1 MKILDKKLVG
11 QIWSLAWPTALYSLL
26 QAVVGIVD
34 LLMVGHI
41 GSTAIAAVG
50 MSRQII
56 IVVLIL
62 VLTVSTGATTIIAQ
76 LFGAGRRKDVDNA
89 GSQAVKM
96 MAMLSFIIGPLGFF
110 LARPMLLAIGAEP
123 GVLSEGIPYIRI
135 YFATI
140 IFMNLN
146 FCVAAILLGAG
157 DAKTPLKI
165 ALVVNAVNV
174 LVNWL
179 FIYGVWVFPKLGVPG
194 AAVGTAA
201 GRMVGMIIGL
211 GILFGGDKRVRL
223 RGREILRFD
232 FSMMWRILRIGIPTA
247 LQGVSRTSARV
258 AFLGVV
264 ATTAFATSAAA
275 SLSIGLQMRLLFVM
289 PALAFQVT
297 IVSLVG
303 QSLGAG
309 QLKQAERIAWEGTK
323 AVGIGL
329 AAAGVLMAIFARQVM
344 QSFTGDSEVIEI
356 GTVMIY
362 YFCVSQIFSGLAIVI
377 SGGLTGAGMTRPA
390 MWYTII
396 CQWLITL
403 PAAWFL
409 SHHTSLGLHGA
420 WIMWVVGPVL
430 QFVLTAR
437 KFASGHWK
445 SHRL

>member
-1 MKILDKKLVG
+1 MQILDKKIVG

-26 QAVVGIVD
+26 QVVVGIAD
-34 LLMVGHI
+34 LLMVGHL

-62 VLTVSTGATTIIAQ
+62 VLTVSTGATTMIAQ

-89 GSQAVKM
+89 GAQAVKM

-110 LARPMLLAIGAEP
+110 LARPMLLAVGAEP
-123 GVLSEGIPYIRI
+123 QVLSEGTSYIRI

-140 IFMNLN
+140 IFVNLN
-146 FCVAAILLGAG
+146 FCVAAILRGAG

-211 GILFGGDKRVRL
+211 GILFGGNKRVRL
-223 RGREILRFD
+223 HGREFLRFD
-232 FSMMWRILRIGIPTA
+232 FSMIWHILRIGIPAA

-275 SLSIGLQMRLLFVM
+275 SLSIGLQTRLLFIM
-289 PALAFQVT
+289 PALAFQVAV
-297 IVSLVG
+297 VSLVG
-303 QSLGAG
+303 QNLGAG
-309 QLKQAERIAWEGTK
+309 RLKQAERIVWEGTK

-329 AAAGVLMAIFARQVM
+329 TAAGVLLAIFARQVM
-344 QSFTGDSEVIEI
+344 QSFTGNSEVVEI
-356 GTVMIY
+356 GTVMMY
-362 YFCVSQIFSGLAIVI
+362 YFCASQVFSGLAIVI

-390 MWYTII
+390 MWYTIV
-396 CQWLITL
+396 CQWVITL
-403 PAAWFL
+403 PGAWYL
-409 SHHTSLGLHGA
+409 SHYTSLGLHGA
-420 WIMWVVGPVL
+420 WLMWTAGPAL
-430 QFVLTAR
+430 QLILTVR
-437 KFASGHWK
+437 KFASGRWK
-445 SHRL
+445 TYRL